1 MFLNGTSVVYML
13 WISSCVKVQIHSTL
27 QFCIHMTNQ
36 APPPPMNSSASPD
49 GGHTQSPS
57 PSSGSRLVV
66 APHCSQHPPQISKVL
81 HLLLPCQKNKNKQ
94 TNKSFCLMLNSRR
107 TESSHSL
114 GFSSSIPFSELQSPL
129 EAPEKPWSG
138 HGQARAVLHPVPS
151 SSGHPSPRLRS
162 QRLGYLSPLLPIGLS
177 PGV

>member
-1 MFLNGTSVVYML
+1 
-13 WISSCVKVQIHSTL
+13 
-27 QFCIHMTNQ
+27 
-36 APPPPMNSSASPD
+36 MNSSASPD
-49 GGHTQSPS
+49 GGHTQSLS

-94 TNKSFCLMLNSRR
+94 TNTSSGLMLNSRR

-129 EAPEKPWSG
+129 EAPKKPWSG
-138 HGQARAVLHPVPS
+138 HGQARAILHPVPS

-162 QRLGYLSPLLPIGLS
+162 QRLGYLPPLLPIGLS